1 MMKRCFRCKEVKPLS
16 EFYKHP
22 RMADGHFNKCKSC
35 SKSDSKGNRA
45 ANIDRYREYERGRS
59 ETKKQVEAQY
69 RKSDA
74 GKAAHAK
81 ACTRY
86 AANFTERR
94 AAHKAVSN
102 AIRDGK
108 LTPLPC
114 QVCGIQEVEAHH
126 PDYSRPLDVVWLCR
140 HHHSQIHKE
149 S

>member
-1 MMKRCFRCKEVKPLS
+1 MFLTHRPATANDLAQVVTFPQNRDELFFCFP
-16 EFYKHP
+16 
-22 RMADGHFNKCKSC
+22 
-35 SKSDSKGNRA
+35 
-45 ANIDRYREYERGRS
+45 
-59 ETKKQVEAQY
+59 
-69 RKSDA
+69 
-74 GKAAHAK
+74 
-81 ACTRY
+81 
-86 AANFTERR
+86 R